1 MLSDPITFILFL
13 LSPIKCYQGNNQS
26 LSNITVCQWL
36 LLKYRMEQGSL
47 HSNPGSFRD
56 SRSDI
61 CELSGLGDP
70 DVAQSMALQ
79 ILEFEIGEF
88 RPLYF
93 LQCQKP
99 SKAKQQQ
106 PKHQNDAWKIP
117 LFKKEENISRIEKV
131 LLLFN
136 LHGFQNWNQLF
147 AQFLGISFIQW
158 FSTTSDFAPRGHLAI
173 SGDILGCHNLREV
186 YLDVLGRCPGCW

>member
-1 MLSDPITFILFL
+1 MLSRKQSII
-13 LSPIKCYQGNNQS
+13 IQYHS
-26 LSNITVCQWL
+26 LSMAASQILDGARQSPLKSWL
-36 LLKYRMEQGSL
+36 LQRL
-47 HSNPGSFRD
+47 
-56 SRSDI
+56 RSDI
-61 CELSGLGDP
+61 CELSGLRDP
-70 DVAQSMALQ
+70 DVARSMALQ
-79 ILEFEIGEF
+79 ILKFEIGEF
-88 RPLYF
+88 LPLYF

-106 PKHQNDAWKIP
+106 PKHQNDAWKTA
-117 LFKKEENISRIEKV
+117 LFKEKKEENISRIEKV